1 MKRNN
6 KVFWG
11 AVLVVCGIIWI
22 VCICLHINV
31 LFNGWWTLFIIV
43 PSLCGL
49 LAPGARAGGKTWP
62 AIGLGVGILFL
73 LAEQNVIDYDMFW
86 KIGLAVLVIALG
98 LGMIFGR
105 GTTDG
110 DDRHIAGGDSSQDGT
125 APITLNRDGKS
136 IRVVNASFGEQNL
149 NFGGEVFEGA
159 DVNASFASVHL
170 DLHGATI
177 NEDMEIHVD
186 LKFSGLVIYAP
197 SDLLV
202 KVTAGSTFGGVDD
215 KRRVVVTDH
224 THTLYIS
231 GSCVF
236 SGIEIK

>member
-1 MKRNN
+1 MQQNN
-6 KVFWG
+6 KVIWES
-11 AVLVVCGIIWI
+11 ALVVCGIAWI
-22 VCICLHINV
+22 VCICLHINI

-43 PSLCGL
+43 PSICALIGNND
-49 LAPGARAGGKTWP
+49 KTGP
-62 AIGLGVGILFL
+62 AIGLGVGVLLL
-73 LAEQNVIDYDMFW
+73 LAEQNVIDWDMFW

-98 LGMIFGR
+98 LGMIFGNR
-105 GTTDG
+105 RKTTD
-110 DDRHIAGGDSSQDGT
+110 IPT
-125 APITLNRDGKS
+125 VKTLNRDGKN
-136 IRVVNASFGEQNL
+136 IRVVNATFGEQNL

>member
-6 KVFWG
+6 KIIWG
-11 AVLVVCGIIWI
+11 SALVVCGIIWL
-22 VCICLHINV
+22 VCICLHINI

-43 PSLCGL
+43 PCICALIGNND
-49 LAPGARAGGKTWP
+49 KTGP
-62 AIGLGVGILFL
+62 AIGLGVGVLLL
-73 LAEQNVIDYDMFW
+73 LAEQNVIDWDMFW

-98 LGMIFGR
+98 LGMIFGNR
-105 GTTDG
+105 RKSTD
-110 DDRHIAGGDSSQDGT
+110 IPT
-125 APITLNRDGKS
+125 VKTLNRDGKN
-136 IRVVNASFGEQNL
+136 IRVVNATFGEQNL

>member
-1 MKRNN
+1 MKQNN
-6 KVFWG
+6 KVIWG
-11 AVLVVCGIIWI
+11 SALVVCGIAWI
-22 VCICLHINV
+22 VCICLHINI

-43 PSLCGL
+43 PSICAL
-49 LAPGARAGGKTWP
+49 LGNSDKTGP
-62 AIGLGVGILFL
+62 AIGLGVGVLLL
-73 LAEQNVIDYDMFW
+73 LAEQNVIDWDMFW

-98 LGMIFGR
+98 LGMIFGNR
-105 GTTDG
+105 RKNTD
-110 DDRHIAGGDSSQDGT
+110 IPT
-125 APITLNRDGKS
+125 VKTLNRDGKN
-136 IRVVNASFGEQNL
+136 IRVVNATFGEQNL

>member
-1 MKRNN
+1 MKQNN
-6 KVFWG
+6 KVIWG
-11 AVLVVCGIIWI
+11 SALVVCGIAWI
-22 VCICLHINV
+22 VCICLHINI

-43 PSLCGL
+43 PCICAL
-49 LAPGARAGGKTWP
+49 LGNSDKTGP
-62 AIGLGVGILFL
+62 AIGLGVGVLLL
-73 LAEQNVIDYDMFW
+73 LAEQNVIDWDMFW

-98 LGMIFGR
+98 LGMIFGNR
-105 GTTDG
+105 RKTTD
-110 DDRHIAGGDSSQDGT
+110 IPT
-125 APITLNRDGKS
+125 VKTLNRDGKN
-136 IRVVNASFGEQNL
+136 IRVVNATFGEQNL

-177 NEDMEIHVD
+177 NEDMEINVD

>member
-1 MKRNN
+1 MKQNN
-6 KVFWG
+6 KVIWG
-11 AVLVVCGIIWI
+11 SALVVCGIAWI
-22 VCICLHINV
+22 VCICLHINI

-43 PSLCGL
+43 PSICTL
-49 LAPGARAGGKTWP
+49 LGNSDKTGP
-62 AIGLGVGILFL
+62 AIGLGVGVLLL
-73 LAEQNVIDYDMFW
+73 LAEQNVIDWDMFW

-98 LGMIFGR
+98 LGMIFGNR
-105 GTTDG
+105 RKSTD
-110 DDRHIAGGDSSQDGT
+110 IPT
-125 APITLNRDGKS
+125 VKTLNRDGKN
-136 IRVVNASFGEQNL
+136 IRVVNATFGEQNL

-215 KRRVVVTDH
+215 KRRVVITDH

>member
-1 MKRNN
+1 MKQNN
-6 KVFWG
+6 KVIWG
-11 AVLVVCGIIWI
+11 SALVVCGIAWI
-22 VCICLHINV
+22 VCICLHINI

-43 PSLCGL
+43 PSICAL
-49 LAPGARAGGKTWP
+49 LGNSDKTGP
-62 AIGLGVGILFL
+62 AIGLGVGVLLL
-73 LAEQNVIDYDMFW
+73 LAEQNVIDWDMFW

-98 LGMIFGR
+98 LGMIFGNR
-105 GTTDG
+105 RKTTD
-110 DDRHIAGGDSSQDGT
+110 IPT
-125 APITLNRDGKS
+125 VKTLNRDGKN
-136 IRVVNASFGEQNL
+136 IRVVNATFGEQNL

-177 NEDMEIHVD
+177 NEDMEINVD

-231 GSCVF
+231 GACVF

>member
-6 KVFWG
+6 KIIWG
-11 AVLVVCGIIWI
+11 SALVVCGIIWL
-22 VCICLHINV
+22 VCICLHINI

-43 PSLCGL
+43 PCICALIGNND
-49 LAPGARAGGKTWP
+49 KTGP
-62 AIGLGVGILFL
+62 AIGLGVGVLLL
-73 LAEQNVIDYDMFW
+73 LAEQNVIDWDMFW

-98 LGMIFGR
+98 LGMIFGNR
-105 GTTDG
+105 RKTTD
-110 DDRHIAGGDSSQDGT
+110 IPT
-125 APITLNRDGKS
+125 VKTLNRDGKN
-136 IRVVNASFGEQNL
+136 IRVVNATFGEQNL

>member
-1 MKRNN
+1 MKQNN
-6 KVFWG
+6 KVIWG
-11 AVLVVCGIIWI
+11 SALVVCGIAWI
-22 VCICLHINV
+22 VCICLHINI

-43 PSLCGL
+43 PSICTL
-49 LAPGARAGGKTWP
+49 LGNSDKTGP
-62 AIGLGVGILFL
+62 AIGLGVGVLLL
-73 LAEQNVIDYDMFW
+73 LAEQNVIDWDMFW

-98 LGMIFGR
+98 LGMIFGNR
-105 GTTDG
+105 RKSTD
-110 DDRHIAGGDSSQDGT
+110 IPT
-125 APITLNRDGKS
+125 VKTLNRDGKN
-136 IRVVNASFGEQNL
+136 IRVVNATFGEQNL

>member
-1 MKRNN
+1 MKQNN
-6 KVFWG
+6 KVIWG
-11 AVLVVCGIIWI
+11 SALVVCGIAWI
-22 VCICLHINV
+22 VCICLHINI

-43 PSLCGL
+43 PCICAL
-49 LAPGARAGGKTWP
+49 LGNSDKTGP
-62 AIGLGVGILFL
+62 AIGLGVGVLLL
-73 LAEQNVIDYDMFW
+73 LAEQNVIDWDMFW

-98 LGMIFGR
+98 LGMIFGNR
-105 GTTDG
+105 RKTTD
-110 DDRHIAGGDSSQDGT
+110 IPT
-125 APITLNRDGKS
+125 VKTLNRDGKN
-136 IRVVNASFGEQNL
+136 IRVVNATFGEQNL

>member
-1 MKRNN
+1 MKQNN
-6 KVFWG
+6 KVIWG
-11 AVLVVCGIIWI
+11 SALVVCGIAWI
-22 VCICLHINV
+22 VCICLHINI

-43 PSLCGL
+43 PSICAL
-49 LAPGARAGGKTWP
+49 LGNSDKTGP
-62 AIGLGVGILFL
+62 ATGLGVGVLLL
-73 LAEQNVIDYDMFW
+73 LAEQNVIDWDMFW

-98 LGMIFGR
+98 LGMIFGNR
-105 GTTDG
+105 RKTTD
-110 DDRHIAGGDSSQDGT
+110 IPT
-125 APITLNRDGKS
+125 VKTLNRDGKN
-136 IRVVNASFGEQNL
+136 IRVVNATFGEQNL

-215 KRRVVVTDH
+215 KRHVVVTDH

>member
-1 MKRNN
+1 MKQNN
-6 KVFWG
+6 KVIWG
-11 AVLVVCGIIWI
+11 SALVVCGIAWI
-22 VCICLHINV
+22 VCICLHINI

-43 PSLCGL
+43 PSICAL
-49 LAPGARAGGKTWP
+49 LGNSDKTGP
-62 AIGLGVGILFL
+62 AIGLGVGVLLL
-73 LAEQNVIDYDMFW
+73 LAEQNVIDWDMFW

-98 LGMIFGR
+98 LGMIFGNR
-105 GTTDG
+105 RKSTD
-110 DDRHIAGGDSSQDGT
+110 IPT
-125 APITLNRDGKS
+125 VKTLNRDGKN
-136 IRVVNASFGEQNL
+136 IRVVNATFGEQNL

-159 DVNASFASVHL
+159 DVNSSFASVHL
-170 DLHGATI
+170 DLHGTTI

>member
-6 KVFWG
+6 KIIWG
-11 AVLVVCGIIWI
+11 SALVVCGIIWL
-22 VCICLHINV
+22 VCICLHINI

-43 PSLCGL
+43 PCICALIGNND
-49 LAPGARAGGKTWP
+49 KTGP
-62 AIGLGVGILFL
+62 AIGLGVGVLLL
-73 LAEQNVIDYDMFW
+73 LAEQNVIDWDMFW

-98 LGMIFGR
+98 LGMIFGNR
-105 GTTDG
+105 RKATD
-110 DDRHIAGGDSSQDGT
+110 IPT
-125 APITLNRDGKS
+125 VKTLNRDGKN
-136 IRVVNASFGEQNL
+136 IRVVNATFGEQNL

>member
-1 MKRNN
+1 MKQNN
-6 KVFWG
+6 KVIWG
-11 AVLVVCGIIWI
+11 SALVVCGIAWI
-22 VCICLHINV
+22 VCICLHINI

-43 PSLCGL
+43 PSICAL
-49 LAPGARAGGKTWP
+49 LGNSDKTGP
-62 AIGLGVGILFL
+62 AIGLGVGVLLL
-73 LAEQNVIDYDMFW
+73 LAEQNVIDWDMFW

-98 LGMIFGR
+98 LGMIFGNR
-105 GTTDG
+105 RKSTD
-110 DDRHIAGGDSSQDGT
+110 IPT
-125 APITLNRDGKS
+125 VKTLNRDGKN
-136 IRVVNASFGEQNL
+136 IRVVNATFGEQNL
-149 NFGGEVFEGA
+149 NFGGEEFEGA

>member
-6 KVFWG
+6 KIIWG
-11 AVLVVCGIIWI
+11 SALVVCGIIWL
-22 VCICLHINV
+22 VCICLHINI

-43 PSLCGL
+43 PCICALIGNND
-49 LAPGARAGGKTWP
+49 KTGP
-62 AIGLGVGILFL
+62 AIGLGVGVLLL
-73 LAEQNVIDYDMFW
+73 LAEQNVIDWDMFW

-98 LGMIFGR
+98 LGMIFGNR
-105 GTTDG
+105 RKSTD
-110 DDRHIAGGDSSQDGT
+110 IPT
-125 APITLNRDGKS
+125 VKTLNRDGKN
-136 IRVVNASFGEQNL
+136 IRVVNATFGEQNL
-149 NFGGEVFEGA
+149 NFGGEMFEGA